1 MTKAFASA
9 IITIVNRTLTHKQ
22 SEVIHLREYLKKL
35 RESKGL
41 NQQDMAERIGIS
53 KQYYSLIE
61 NGDRQKKMDVTLISA
76 IAAILG
82 VPIEQIIEDECRL
95 LENTN

>member
-1 MTKAFASA
+1 M
-9 IITIVNRTLTHKQ
+9 
-22 SEVIHLREYLKKL
+22 IHLREYLKKL

-95 LENTN
+95 LENAN

>member
-1 MTKAFASA
+1 M
-9 IITIVNRTLTHKQ
+9 
-22 SEVIHLREYLKKL
+22 REYLKKL

-76 IAAILG
+76 IAAILS

-95 LENTN
+95 LENAN